1 MMDPIPDL
9 YETPGDRLDYFLE
22 HCLQPERD
30 WKEEGQDAW
39 DRIEGFLRDQCFR
52 GASLLG
58 QEIKVLKVV
67 KVSTNGP
74 GFKSHLC
81 PVGFVMDLL
90 QVFTNQGGWSP
101 GVPGC

>member
-1 MMDPIPDL
+1 MDPVPDL

-22 HCLQPERD
+22 HCLQPERE

-39 DRIEGFLRDQCFR
+39 DRIAGFLRDQCFR
-52 GASLLG
+52 GASLLC

-81 PVGFVMDLL
+81 HLMAGRQIATDLPSL
-90 QVFTNQGGWSP
+90 L
-101 GVPGC
+101 